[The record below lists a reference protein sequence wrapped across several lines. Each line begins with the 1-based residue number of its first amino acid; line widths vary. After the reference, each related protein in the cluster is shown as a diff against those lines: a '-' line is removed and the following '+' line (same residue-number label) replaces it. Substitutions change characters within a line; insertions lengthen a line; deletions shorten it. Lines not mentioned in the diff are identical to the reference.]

1 MEVNFSLTWQKI
13 FEEFSKASSP
23 ARVLWF
29 YYTYTNKINLS
40 VSFLNFFFLILLL
53 RKLLLTLQNSPQLLI
68 LTLQLTH
75 QNLTRLLKI
84 LMLNLQIR

>member
-29 YYTYTNKINLS
+29 YYTYTNKINSS
-40 VSFLNFFFLILLL
+40 VFFSLFFSILLL